1 MVMAI
6 ARWAS
11 MSLVLFAAAVPAA
24 RAQWAVIDVGAIAQL
39 IQEVQ
44 TLRQQLLTAEAQLN
58 QAEAALA
65 TTTGNRAMQLLLS
78 GIVRN
83 YLPTSAAQLT
93 AASQGTGSYPSLAS
107 GVQASMTSNAVISP
121 SQLAALPP
129 PASQQVIADRQT
141 VALRQAVAAQALS
154 NSSGRFAS
162 IQSLIAAIPSTQDQK
177 GILELQARINAELG
191 MLQNEQT
198 KLQVLAQATEA
209 MSAVNAQRER
219 EQIIVGQGQF
229 ATRFQPSP

>member
-1 MVMAI
+1 
-6 ARWAS
+6 
-11 MSLVLFAAAVPAA
+11 MSLMLYVAALPAA

-44 TLRQQLLTAEAQLN
+44 TLRQQLTTAQAQLN

-65 TTTGNRAMQLLLS
+65 TTTGNRGMQLLL
-78 GIVRN
+78 GGTNRN

-93 AASQGTGSYPSLAS
+93 AASQGVGGYPGLAS
-107 GVQASMTSNAVISP
+107 GIQASINSNAVLSP
-121 SQLAALPP
+121 AQLATLPP
-129 PASQQVIADRQT
+129 PAQQQVVADRQA

-154 NSSGRFAS
+154 NSSARFAAL
-162 IQSLIAAIPSTQDQK
+162 QGLIAAITSARDQK
-177 GILELQARINAELG
+177 GILDLQARISAELG

-219 EQIIVGQGQF
+219 EQVIAGQGQF
-229 ATRFQPSP
+229 ATRFQPGPP

>member
-1 MVMAI
+1 MG
-6 ARWAS
+6 
-11 MSLVLFAAAVPAA
+11 LVLFVAAVPAA

-65 TTTGNRAMQLLLS
+65 TTTGNRGMQLLLS

-93 AASQGTGSYPSLAS
+93 AALQGTSSYPSLAS
-107 GVQASMTSNAVISP
+107 GVQASMTSNAVMSP

-129 PASQQVIADRQT
+129 PASQQVIADRQAI
-141 VALRQAVAAQALS
+141 ALRQAVAAQALS

-162 IQSLIAAIPSTQDQK
+162 IQSLIAAISSTHDQK

>member
-1 MVMAI
+1 MTRT
-6 ARWAS
+6 RWAS
-11 MSLVLFAAAVPAA
+11 MGLILFVAAVPAA

-44 TLRQQLLTAEAQLN
+44 TLRQQLLTAQAQLN

-65 TTTGNRAMQLLLS
+65 TTTGNRGMQLLLS
-78 GIVRN
+78 GTVRN

-93 AASQGTGSYPSLAS
+93 AASQGAGAYPGLAS
-107 GVQASMTSNAVISP
+107 GVQASMSSNAVMSP

-129 PASQQVIADRQT
+129 QAQQQVIANRQAI
-141 VALRQAVAAQALS
+141 ALRQAVAAQALS
-154 NSSGRFAS
+154 NSSVRFAA
-162 IQSLIAAIPSTQDQK
+162 IQSLIAAIPSAGDQK
-177 GILELQARINAELG
+177 GILDLQARINGELG

-219 EQIIVGQGQF
+219 EQVIAGQGQF
-229 ATRFQPSP
+229 ATRFQPAP

>member
-1 MVMAI
+1 
-6 ARWAS
+6 
-11 MSLVLFAAAVPAA
+11 MSSILFIAAAPTAY
-24 RAQWAVIDVGAIAQL
+24 AQWAVIDVGAIAQL
-39 IQEVQ
+39 MEEVQ

-65 TTTGNRAMQLLLS
+65 TTTGNRGMQLLL
-78 GIVRN
+78 GGTVRN

-93 AASQGTGSYPSLAS
+93 AASQGQGAYPGLAS
-107 GVQASMTSNAVISP
+107 SVQASMSSNAVISP

-129 PASQQVIADRQT
+129 PAQQQVIAERQAI
-141 VALRQAVAAQALS
+141 ALRQALAAQALS
-154 NSSGRFAS
+154 NSSARFAA
-162 IQSLIAAIPSTQDQK
+162 IQSLIAAIPSARDQK
-177 GILELQARINAELG
+177 GILDLQARINAELG

-219 EQIIVGQGQF
+219 EQVIVGQGQF
-229 ATRFQPSP
+229 ATRFRPAP

>member
-1 MVMAI
+1 
-6 ARWAS
+6 
-11 MSLVLFAAAVPAA
+11 MSLMLYVAALPAA

-44 TLRQQLLTAEAQLN
+44 TLRQQLTTAQAQLN

-65 TTTGNRAMQLLLS
+65 TTTGNRGMQLLL
-78 GIVRN
+78 GGTNRN

-93 AASQGTGSYPSLAS
+93 AASQGGGGYPGLAS
-107 GVQASMTSNAVISP
+107 GVQASINSNAVLSP
-121 SQLAALPP
+121 AQLATLPP
-129 PASQQVIADRQT
+129 PAQQQVVADRQAI
-141 VALRQAVAAQALS
+141 ALRQAVAAQALS
-154 NSSGRFAS
+154 NSSARFAAL
-162 IQSLIAAIPSTQDQK
+162 QSLIAAITSARDQK
-177 GILELQARINAELG
+177 GILDLQARISAELG

-219 EQIIVGQGQF
+219 EQVIIGQGQF
-229 ATRFQPSP
+229 ATRFQPGL